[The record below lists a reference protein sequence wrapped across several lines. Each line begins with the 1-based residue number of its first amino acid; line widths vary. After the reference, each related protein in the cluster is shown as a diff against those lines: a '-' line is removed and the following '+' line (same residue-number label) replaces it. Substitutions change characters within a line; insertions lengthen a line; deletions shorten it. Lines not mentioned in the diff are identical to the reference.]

1 MLRSLLF
8 TVGCA
13 ALAVGS
19 YLFGKRNMTAVG
31 MGSHIYWRGFRCCRD
46 KLLGRKAR
54 LLPLCAMCLSAA
66 GAHDGSSIVPRAA

>member
-19 YLFGKRNMTAVG
+19 YLFGKRNMTALAWVLRFIGAVLVAVG
-31 MGSHIYWRGFRCCRD
+31 T
-46 KLLGRKAR
+46 LLGRKAR

-66 GAHDGSSIVPRAA
+66 GVHDGSSIVPRAA